1 MNLLLGKS
9 REKSDLVH
17 NKSRNIRI
25 DTASIVGKASGKTEE
40 KFYLV
45 GPLKLLVKYYTKKIS
60 TSRISDNTS
69 VKIILPD

>member
-17 NKSRNIRI
+17 NKSRNI